1 MYTLDTRACAISK
14 PLSPNERNQERV
26 AGVGERARETRLQQM
41 RKGIRTTPLR
51 IISNCKHSTQN
62 LPLSQLEGITE
73 STPHA
78 SLCLLHHIQHN
89 QILFT
94 PLPTT
99 RTPTPIQILA
109 DWGTHKPNSMPVLY
123 AKPTPFLT
131 YREYKHADPASTLTP
146 LGMTVC
152 LDDPLTDPMKRG
164 VLRKDTGDSST
175 IDRASKRLSTRVL
188 LFIPNDVNRAWHPH

>member
-1 MYTLDTRACAISK
+1 MSVIK
-14 PLSPNERNQERV
+14 NELQV
-26 AGVGERARETRLQQM
+26 LVRELEKTRLQQIS
-41 RKGIRTTPLR
+41 KGIQTTPRR
-51 IISNCKHSTQN
+51 IINNCKCSTQN
-62 LPLSQLEGITE
+62 LPLSQMEGITE
-73 STPHA
+73 ITPMHHYVYSTTFTTIKSSSPLFQPHEPPHPFKF
-78 SLCLLHHIQHN
+78 L
-89 QILFT
+89 
-94 PLPTT
+94 
-99 RTPTPIQILA
+99 RTGGI
-109 DWGTHKPNSMPVLY
+109 HKTNRMPVLY
-123 AKPTPFLT
+123 AIATPFLT

>member
-1 MYTLDTRACAISK
+1 MSVIK
-14 PLSPNERNQERV
+14 NELQV
-26 AGVGERARETRLQQM
+26 LVRELEKTRLQQIS
-41 RKGIRTTPLR
+41 KGIQTTPRR
-51 IISNCKHSTQN
+51 IINNCKCSTHN
-62 LPLSQLEGITE
+62 LSLSQLEGITE
-73 STPHA
+73 ITPHA
-78 SLCLLHHIQHN
+78 QLCLLHHIHHN

-109 DWGTHKPNSMPVLY
+109 DWGIHKTNRMPVLY
-123 AKPTPFLT
+123 AKQTPFLT

-188 LFIPNDVNRAWHPH
+188 LFIPNDVNRAWHPR

>member
-1 MYTLDTRACAISK
+1 MH
-14 PLSPNERNQERV
+14 
-26 AGVGERARETRLQQM
+26 
-41 RKGIRTTPLR
+41 
-51 IISNCKHSTQN
+51 IISIPRITVNTQHKTSHYHN
-62 LPLSQLEGITE
+62 WRESLKTPPL
-73 STPHA
+73 HVR
-78 SLCLLHHIQHN
+78 LCLLHHIHYN

-109 DWGTHKPNSMPVLY
+109 DWGIHKTNRMPVLY
-123 AKPTPFLT
+123 AKSTLPLT